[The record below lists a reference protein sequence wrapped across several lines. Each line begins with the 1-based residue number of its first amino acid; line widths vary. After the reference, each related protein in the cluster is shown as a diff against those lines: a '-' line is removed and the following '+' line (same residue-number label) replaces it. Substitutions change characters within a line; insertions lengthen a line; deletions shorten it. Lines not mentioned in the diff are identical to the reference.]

1 MPKFSAVVSGRPPR
15 KVIPLPLI
23 SGDSVPVAIIPLL
36 TDADSAALA
45 DAVRYAEKRGVAN
58 AKPGDPLYERGLMV
72 SVVFRACVDVDV
84 AERDEPFF
92 ASVDQIGEQLDP
104 DRVAWLFHVQR
115 THQSLVAPFPKDD
128 DLPGFVTWLFKSM
141 EVDDAREIPFDY
153 LPLATRR
160 SFLRRLVSM
169 CSALPSLRS
178 LLGLDT
184 PSDGSSS
191 PSSSSISNGEAP
203 SPSPT
208 PKAPSKVRRSPTV
221 KAAKKK
227 TKRRG

>member
-1 MPKFSAVVSGRPPR
+1 MKFKDLTSGRPPR
-15 KVIPLPLI
+15 KVVTLPLI

-36 TDADSAALA
+36 TDGDSSALA
-45 DAVRYAEKRGVAN
+45 DAVRYAEKRGVPN

-72 SVVFRACVDVDV
+72 SVVYRACVDVDV
-84 AERDEPFF
+84 ADRDEPFF
-92 ASVDQIGEQLDP
+92 ASVDQIGEHLDP

-169 CSALPSLRS
+169 CSQVPSINS
-178 LLGLDT
+178 LFGSAT
-184 PSDGSSS
+184 PSDGSNSESS
-191 PSSSSISNGEAP
+191 ASISNGEAP

-221 KAAKKK
+221 KAAKK
-227 TKRRG
+227 TKRRA